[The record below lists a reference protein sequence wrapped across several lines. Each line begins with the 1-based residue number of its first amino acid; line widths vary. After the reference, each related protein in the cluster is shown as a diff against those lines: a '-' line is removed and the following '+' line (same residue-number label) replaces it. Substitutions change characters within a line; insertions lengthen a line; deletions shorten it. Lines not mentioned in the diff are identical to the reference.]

1 MSSASSI
8 AVPQLPHH
16 GSHGDVGCGRE
27 LINASRKHRRT
38 RGPAAQAAAPAG
50 DAARAVADRP
60 RLRPMLRFN
69 CFCNRRRNWRCI
81 G

>member
-60 RLRPMLRFN
+60 PFAPDVEIQLFLQSAA
-69 CFCNRRRNWRCI
+69 
-81 G
+81 